1 VSRRGRRGSALLLGL
16 ATGALLVG
24 GVAAAAGALR
34 PTTTVPISVAAP
46 ARPAPPAPPL
56 RLLIPGL
63 PDLPDLPL
71 PPVPTKE
78 RKPEPRAAGPAAE
91 VVALTNRER
100 ADAGCPALTVDDRLT
115 AAAQGHSA
123 DMAEQDFF
131 SHTSL
136 DGRDFADRIRATGYP
151 SPGAENIAYG
161 QTSARKVVADW
172 MDSPGHRR
180 NILDCE
186 LTEIGVGFDDRGY
199 YWTQNFGR

>member
-1 VSRRGRRGSALLLGL
+1 VSRRGRAALLLGL
-16 ATGALLVG
+16 VAGVLLLG
-24 GVAAAAGALR
+24 GLVTAAGALR
-34 PTTTVPISVAAP
+34 PAPTTVPISVAAP
-46 ARPAPPAPPL
+46 AQPAPPPL

-78 RKPEPRAAGPAAE
+78 REPRAAGPAAQ

-100 ADAGCPALTVDDRLT
+100 AEAGCRALTVDARLT
-115 AAAQGHSA
+115 AAAQRHSE
-123 DMAEQDFF
+123 DMAENDFF
-131 SHTSL
+131 SHTSR
-136 DGRDFADRIRATGYP
+136 DGRDFVNRIRATGYP

-161 QTSARKVVADW
+161 QTSAREVVADW
-172 MDSPGHRR
+172 MGSSGHRR

-186 LTEIGVGFDDRGY
+186 LTEIGVGFDRRGY